1 MDEEMNA
8 GEHTEDRVRLE
19 VGKYFSTVRKV
30 SLKDQLAHPWQ
41 FLKARGV
48 LKKRVSCWER
58 ERPTN
63 TQGGHV
69 YMWGQCRGQSVTLP
83 HLTHFSSTDD
93 VFACFATP
101 AVTWRLLSVGE

>member
-63 TQGGHV
+63 SARGGLHLVLGNGGH
-69 YMWGQCRGQSVTLP
+69 
-83 HLTHFSSTDD
+83 
-93 VFACFATP
+93 
-101 AVTWRLLSVGE
+101 LSFT